1 MTDLKREV
9 ARYKDTESYS
19 GKYIADLEAR
29 LVRADESVIAL
40 QQMVEKLETESHR
53 RREEVEVLQT
63 RLENLKSDGTSW
75 RTDLEERERK
85 VKELESKMAEWER
98 KKKEAGEERLRLGS
112 VVGEVAQACKGLQN
126 LSANT
131 DTNGISTP
139 VSGTSTPNKADLSLE
154 SQLVALQQTH
164 AATLTDLSSI
174 TSKYR
179 DALREISDLAA
190 QIQEAKLS
198 NLAAPSPLTP
208 TFPAYDIQNLNRRL
222 TGGRSRESSEP
233 QVNGQGRRLFYRAAS
248 TDSLHSRSLSQ
259 SQSLS
264 QELSSARSRKASTSS
279 HGTSGSMSN
288 SPSSRSKPNLSISL
302 STAALSSNE
311 RSVTSLEKEIMRLQ
325 EVLNQREAEIT
336 ILEGSLKDKETAP
349 ASPLPMTE
357 EERLEGDVHIHSHLS
372 PHTANKFDE
381 LRRTITIP
389 NGHAEPKEESIPDS
403 DASLQRLNE
412 LMLCVPSLHADVGA
426 YSLCWN
432 SSMAQKESQHR
443 EVVDEL
449 TTQLSQV
456 QRQHDD
462 LTALSRDQV
471 CLTYFTCLICLTH
484 FYRLSICRPSSK
496 HFAASMKMIL
506 SNWNRFNNEEPNW
519 RRPSQRLKLI
529 TLPLLKDFERSMKR
543 RYSPKKPNL
552 TDSLLT

>member
-29 LVRADESVIAL
+29 LARADESVLTL
-40 QQMVEKLETESHR
+40 QQTVENLEEESDR

-75 RTDLEERERK
+75 RSDLEERERK
-85 VKELESKMAEWER
+85 VKELELKMAEWER
-98 KKKEAGEERLRLGS
+98 KKKEAGDERLRLGS
-112 VVGEVAQACKGLQN
+112 VVGEVAQARKSLES
-126 LSANT
+126 LSTNT
-131 DTNGISTP
+131 GSNGVSTP

-164 AATLTDLSSI
+164 TATLMDLSSV

-198 NLAAPSPLTP
+198 NPVAPSPLTP
-208 TFPAYDIQNLNRRL
+208 TFPSYDIQTVGRRL
-222 TGGRSRESSEP
+222 TGGRSRESGDP
-233 QVNGQGRRLFYRAAS
+233 QMNGQGRRLFYRAAS

-279 HGTSGSMSN
+279 HGTNGSMSN

-302 STAALSSNE
+302 SAPPISPNE

-336 ILEGSLKDKETAP
+336 LLEGSLKEQERAP

-357 EERLEGDVHIHSHLS
+357 EALEADLDVDSHLS
-372 PHTANKFDE
+372 PKTINKFDE
-381 LRRTITIP
+381 IRRNMALP
-389 NGHAEPKEESIPDS
+389 NGHAEPQEEPMPDS

-412 LMLCVPSLHADVGA
+412 LML
-426 YSLCWN
+426 
-432 SSMAQKESQHR
+432 
-443 EVVDEL
+443 
-449 TTQLSQV
+449 
-456 QRQHDD
+456 
-462 LTALSRDQV
+462 
-471 CLTYFTCLICLTH
+471 
-484 FYRLSICRPSSK
+484 
-496 HFAASMKMIL
+496 
-506 SNWNRFNNEEPNW
+506 
-519 RRPSQRLKLI
+519 
-529 TLPLLKDFERSMKR
+529 
-543 RYSPKKPNL
+543 
-552 TDSLLT
+552 

>member
-19 GKYIADLEAR
+19 GKYITDLEAR
-29 LVRADESVIAL
+29 LARADESVLAL
-40 QQMVEKLETESHR
+40 QQTVEKLEKESDR

-63 RLENLKSDGTSW
+63 RLENLKSDGSSW

-85 VKELESKMAEWER
+85 VKELE
-98 KKKEAGEERLRLGS
+98 EAAEERLRLGS
-112 VVGEVAQACKGLQN
+112 VVGEVALARKSMES
-126 LSANT
+126 LSTGT

-139 VSGTSTPNKADLSLE
+139 VSGTSTPNRVDLSHE

-164 AATLTDLSSI
+164 TATLTDLSSV

-190 QIQEAKLS
+190 QIQELKLS
-198 NLAAPSPLTP
+198 NPVAPSPLTP
-208 TFPAYDIQNLNRRL
+208 TFSSHDIHSLSRRL
-222 TGGRSRESSEP
+222 TGGRSREGSEP

-279 HGTSGSMSN
+279 HGTNGSLSH

-302 STAALSSNE
+302 SGAAINPNE

-336 ILEGSLKDKETAP
+336 MLEGSLKEKERTP
-349 ASPLPMTE
+349 ASSPLPMTAE
-357 EERLEGDVHIHSHLS
+357 EHLEGDIDVESHLS
-372 PHTANKFDE
+372 PQTMNKFDDI
-381 LRRTITIP
+381 RRSMALP

-412 LMLCVPSLHADVGA
+412 LML
-426 YSLCWN
+426 
-432 SSMAQKESQHR
+432 
-443 EVVDEL
+443 
-449 TTQLSQV
+449 
-456 QRQHDD
+456 
-462 LTALSRDQV
+462 
-471 CLTYFTCLICLTH
+471 
-484 FYRLSICRPSSK
+484 
-496 HFAASMKMIL
+496 
-506 SNWNRFNNEEPNW
+506 
-519 RRPSQRLKLI
+519 
-529 TLPLLKDFERSMKR
+529 
-543 RYSPKKPNL
+543 
-552 TDSLLT
+552 